1 MNRRTSSVRC
11 RTSTSARAWVRQRTD
26 KRDGYDD
33 AHAFVSQCV
42 EILRRMKPRAS
53 HFPLGSEYDN
63 FLFAPIGDDR
73 NGMPLS
79 VVSLLGRMDL
89 DPWEEAARLAGL
101 SADAAVQKL
110 ALLLRA
116 LPDQSMLQADPDG
129 AAIRLIA
136 LLPRRND
143 ARA

>member
-1 MNRRTSSVRC
+1 
-11 RTSTSARAWVRQRTD
+11 
-26 KRDGYDD
+26 
-33 AHAFVSQCV
+33 
-42 EILRRMKPRAS
+42 MKPRAS

-101 SADAAVQKL
+101 PADAAVQKL

-129 AAIRLIA
+129 AATRLIA

-143 ARA
+143 VRA

>member
-1 MNRRTSSVRC
+1 
-11 RTSTSARAWVRQRTD
+11 
-26 KRDGYDD
+26 
-33 AHAFVSQCV
+33 
-42 EILRRMKPRAS
+42 MKPRAS
-53 HFPLGSEYDN
+53 NSSLGSEYDN

-73 NGMPLS
+73 NGMTVS

-101 SADAAVQKL
+101 SSDAAAQKL

-129 AAIRLIA
+129 AATRLIA

-143 ARA
+143 TRA